1 MKLLK
6 RTWADVSLDALAHN
20 YRAIRGHIPAR
31 CKFLGVMKAD
41 AYGHG
46 AVPMSHALVELG
58 AEYLAVS
65 NLEEAVQLRRGGIRA
80 PILILGYTPA
90 MYAENMIY
98 LDLTQEVHSLD
109 YAQALNEALSGTNF
123 ILNVH
128 LKLDTGMTRIG
139 FTAYG
144 DEAAMQDLAA
154 AARLPH
160 LHVEG
165 AFMHF
170 SVADSRAQED
180 AAYTRLQYR
189 RFQDA
194 LDFLAGAGVQPEL
207 RHCCNSGA
215 TLLYPEYAL
224 DMVRPGIMTYGLNP
238 SADTAGILDLE
249 PVLSLY
255 TTVSQIRAFPA
266 GVDVSYGRT
275 YRTESPRRLAVLSIG
290 YADGLL
296 RSLSGRAAFLIRG
309 RLAPV
314 VGRICMDMCMVDVTD
329 IPEAR
334 EGDTVAII
342 SPQRPCEILADQLG
356 TISYEVLCGINK
368 RILRN
373 GAPGAA
379 GVEWINFPYLTPG
392 ENAVTAADPVTVQ
405 FYPCY
410 M

>member
-1 MKLLK
+1 
-6 RTWADVSLDALAHN
+6 
-20 YRAIRGHIPAR
+20 
-31 CKFLGVMKAD
+31 
-41 AYGHG
+41 
-46 AVPMSHALVELG
+46 MSHALVELG

-90 MYAENMIY
+90 MYAENMLY

-109 YAQALNEALSGTNF
+109 YAQAPQRGAERHQLYPQRPSEAG
-123 ILNVH
+123 H
-128 LKLDTGMTRIG
+128 PAWTRIG
-139 FTAYG
+139 LTAYG

-170 SVADSRAQED
+170 SVADSRAEAD
-180 AAYTRLQYR
+180 AAYTRLQYQ
-189 RFQDA
+189 RFQEA
-194 LDFLAGAGVQPEL
+194 LDFLAGAGIQPEL

-224 DMVRPGIMTYGLNP
+224 DMVPAGHYDLRSLPPRRTRREFSIWSRYSP
-238 SADTAGILDLE
+238 ST
-249 PVLSLY
+249 PRFP
-255 TTVSQIRAFPA
+255 QIRTFPA

-368 RILRN
+368 RIPR
-373 GAPGAA
+373 
-379 GVEWINFPYLTPG
+379 IYLQG
-392 ENAVTAADPVTVQ
+392 GKASEILQYIV
-405 FYPCY
+405 
-410 M
+410 

>member
-1 MKLLK
+1 
-6 RTWADVSLDALAHN
+6 
-20 YRAIRGHIPAR
+20 
-31 CKFLGVMKAD
+31 
-41 AYGHG
+41 
-46 AVPMSHALVELG
+46 
-58 AEYLAVS
+58 
-65 NLEEAVQLRRGGIRA
+65 
-80 PILILGYTPA
+80 
-90 MYAENMIY
+90 
-98 LDLTQEVHSLD
+98 
-109 YAQALNEALSGTNF
+109 
-123 ILNVH
+123 
-128 LKLDTGMTRIG
+128 MTRIG
-139 FTAYG
+139 FTPYG
-144 DEAAMQDLAA
+144 DEGAMQDLAA

-170 SVADSRAQED
+170 SVADSRAEEN

-189 RFQDA
+189 RFQEA
-194 LDFLAGAGVQPEL
+194 LDFLAGAGIQPEL

-368 RILRN
+368 RIPR
-373 GAPGAA
+373 
-379 GVEWINFPYLTPG
+379 IYLQG
-392 ENAVTAADPVTVQ
+392 GKASEILQYIV
-405 FYPCY
+405 
-410 M
+410 